1 MSVLRISPAT
11 SGIPTTCGKSG
22 LLIESVRVLRN
33 VSSRSF
39 VHATPKMLCSF
50 YVWTVDALRLPHS
63 FAYLIS
69 LALSTLSRCLASQIS
84 DIPASASK
92 AETQKIRSEQQAAA
106 QSSGKRN
113 QIDFTSTK
121 PSSSSSARVKEK
133 DPVRKSRF
141 QPYAS
146 GTGGGGDRKGVYAK
160 EREKSRWG

>member
-1 MSVLRISPAT
+1 M
-11 SGIPTTCGKSG
+11 TCGKSG
-22 LLIESVRVLRN
+22 LLIESVRVLRD

-39 VHATPKMLCSF
+39 VHATPKMLSSF
-50 YVWTVDALRLPHS
+50 YVWTVDALRLRHS

-69 LALSTLSRCLASQIS
+69 LALSTLSPCMASKIL
-84 DIPASASK
+84 DIPCSLRPHPTSK

-146 GTGGGGDRKGVYAK
+146 GTGGGDRKGVYAK